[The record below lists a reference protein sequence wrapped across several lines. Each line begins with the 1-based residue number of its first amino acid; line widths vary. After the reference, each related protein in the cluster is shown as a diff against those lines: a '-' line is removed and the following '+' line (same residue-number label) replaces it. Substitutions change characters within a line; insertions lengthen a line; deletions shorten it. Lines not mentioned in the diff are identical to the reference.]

1 MSGSTLSPSSRARL
15 ETLAG
20 AMQGELLLPD
30 HAGWGEASAPWNLA
44 VVQRPAAVALPADV
58 ADVQLLM
65 AAARDTGLG
74 VTVQPGGHGPHGG
87 DLHDCILVRTA
98 AFDELTIDIPT
109 RTARVGAGVRWGRV
123 LQALEGTGLLA
134 LAGSNPTINV
144 AAFTLGGGH
153 SSFGRSFGLAA
164 HSLLAVEMVTADGRA
179 IRVGD
184 GVGDDDELLWALKGG
199 GGQFGVVTALEFRL
213 HPAPA
218 TGRLYGGKLTFPAAA
233 AGPVLRAVLDVAAS
247 APEPL
252 SISAVL
258 MVLPDLPFVPEPLRG
273 QSVVTVD
280 IVSQLDRE
288 ATESM
293 LEPIR
298 SAGAVVA
305 DTVAAF
311 GIGALT
317 DVFAEPVDPVPALE
331 WSALLGSLTHPAVDA
346 LVAAFAEG
354 AALGL
359 SLLQIRPLGGA
370 IGRAVT
376 PPAVAGV
383 AGVLAAHALL
393 GATGLVFDPA
403 MVPGIG
409 LALGKVRDAAAPHT
423 VHGRVVTFLAPG
435 EDLGA
440 AYGAPEIA
448 RLRAVKARVD
458 PGGTIRSNRPLPLA

>member
-98 AFDELTIDIPT
+98 AFDELTIDIPA

-134 LAGSNPTINV
+134 
-144 AAFTLGGGH
+144 
-153 SSFGRSFGLAA
+153 LAA

-218 TGRLYGGKLTFPAAA
+218 SGRLYGGKLTFPAAA
-233 AGPVLRAVLDVAAS
+233 AGPVLRAALDVAAS